1 MGIGDRGLGLIPNPN
16 IINIKFETKI
26 NRKIKSLI
34 FKNKI
39 LKLIKYPQKR
49 CKNLHLKKANI
60 AKKDV
65 KIYISKKQKSQ
76 KRCKNLHLKKQK
88 SQKICIY
95 ISNKQILQKRCK
107 NLHLK

>member
-1 MGIGDRGLGLIPNPN
+1 MGIGDWAQSPIHNPQSN

-49 CKNLHLKKANI
+49 CKNLHLK
-60 AKKDV
+60 
-65 KIYISKKQKSQ
+65 
-76 KRCKNLHLKKQK
+76 
-88 SQKICIY
+88 
-95 ISNKQILQKRCK
+95 
-107 NLHLK
+107 